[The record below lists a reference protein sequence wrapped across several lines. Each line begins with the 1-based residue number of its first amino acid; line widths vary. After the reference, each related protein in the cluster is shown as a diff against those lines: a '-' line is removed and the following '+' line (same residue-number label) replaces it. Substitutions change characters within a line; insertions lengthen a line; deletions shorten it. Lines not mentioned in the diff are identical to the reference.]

1 MDNELRFLLEQG
13 PTSVKELARLTG
25 KSTSTIYKA
34 LGSDP
39 DVIKDNTGT
48 GVGTLF
54 SLPPSA
60 APVNVPPSATPPESS
75 VSPAPEEKVAPAPSK
90 RGRKA
95 SFAGKQLYP
104 DASLLGS
111 NDNEA
116 EGHTPTYQ
124 NPRRKTSAGYRS
136 LQIILDHPGI
146 TSEDYVT
153 KGGRLNDLRWD
164 VDHGH
169 VRAE

>member
-34 LGSDP
+34 IKHP
-39 DVIKDNTGT
+39 DVQEQNNGAGPRLYFVKPETSLQATGNT
-48 GVGTLF
+48 VE
-54 SLPPSA
+54 PSA
-60 APVNVPPSATPPESS
+60 P
-75 VSPAPEEKVAPAPSK
+75 VSPAPEAKVAPAPSK

-116 EGHTPTYQ
+116 EGSTPTYQ

-136 LQIILDHPGI
+136 LQIIIDHPGI

-153 KGGRLNDLRWD
+153 RGGRLNDLRWD